1 MTERILGKRRMPWE
15 GDGRAARALRRRL
28 GRAADAVLSLLHRN
42 PYQRMTVEAFEQ
54 QWNALSTDC
63 GGFSL

>member
-1 MTERILGKRRMPWE
+1 MPWE